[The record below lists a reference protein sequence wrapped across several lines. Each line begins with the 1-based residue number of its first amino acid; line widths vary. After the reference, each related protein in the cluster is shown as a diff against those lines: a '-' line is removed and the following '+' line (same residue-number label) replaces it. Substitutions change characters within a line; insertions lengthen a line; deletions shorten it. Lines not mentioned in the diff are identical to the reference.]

1 MGMESTP
8 ELKMVEMVVARIVLR
23 DSARGQHI
31 YLKER
36 EGARGFT
43 LVIGTWEAEEIRR
56 VLAREEAPR
65 PMTHQLALA
74 IVRSLGG
81 RVVRCDIV
89 DFRDHTFFGQL
100 AIESLDRKNL
110 ALIDARPSDAIA
122 IALRAGA
129 PVRVAEFVLEQV
141 RSDSAGPDPLPGPPP
156 WPPGTA
162 PTKMP
167 REAAEGSAPEPGASQ
182 EGADLEPNAPPED
195 EPESGPENGPE
206 NGPDDEPT

>member
-8 ELKMVEMVVARIVLR
+8 EVKLVEVVVARIVLR
-23 DSARGQHI
+23 DSARGQHV
-31 YLKER
+31 YLRER
-36 EGARGFT
+36 DGARGFT

-74 IVRSLGG
+74 LVRALGG

-89 DFRDHTFFGQL
+89 DFREHTFFAQL
-100 AIESLDRKNL
+100 AVESLDRKTL
-110 ALIDARPSDAIA
+110 ALIDSRPSDGIA

-141 RSDSAGPDPLPGPPP
+141 RSDTTGPDPLPGPPP
-156 WPPGTA
+156 A
-162 PTKMP
+162 
-167 REAAEGSAPEPGASQ
+167 EPGA
-182 EGADLEPNAPPED
+182 PPQSPTD
-195 EPESGPENGPE
+195 EP
-206 NGPDDEPT
+206 PDERGGGKK